1 MNSTPEDKLSARNLD
16 IRPILDFDLPWIKK
30 TATEFWGSNRAVSH
44 GVLFDITRL
53 PGFLACWGE
62 VKSGLITYNIQKFE
76 CEIVSLLS
84 LEQGVGIGTEL
95 INAVKFSP
103 QVINCTRLWVITT
116 NDNTHALRFY
126 QKLGFSIK
134 TIYPGAILESRK
146 LKPEIPLIGNHGIPI
161 KDEIELEL
169 IL

>member
-1 MNSTPEDKLSARNLD
+1 MSAFNLV
-16 IRPILDFDLPWIKK
+16 IRPILDSDLQWLIQ
-30 TATEFWGSNRAVSH
+30 TATEFWGSSQVISR
-44 GVLFDITRL
+44 GMLFDITRL
-53 PGFLACWGE
+53 PGFIACFGE
-62 VKSGLITYNIQKFE
+62 AKSGLINYHIRDFE

-95 INAVKFSP
+95 INSVKFSP

-126 QKLGFSIK
+126 QKRGFSIK
-134 TIYPGAILESRK
+134 TIYPDAVLESRK
-146 LKPEIPLIGNHGIPI
+146 LKPEIPHIGKHGIPI